1 MAEVDVYGYLARLGL
16 SDPGPPSVAGLR
28 ALHRAQVE
36 RVPYENLDIQLGRVN
51 SIDPV
56 ASFHRVVAGRSGYCF
71 HCNGAFGL
79 LLSALGYWVRWH
91 RGGVQGREDPRPV
104 GATGNHLV
112 LTVHGLPD
120 PGNPDGVWF
129 VDAGLGD
136 GLHEPLPLRPGGYRD
151 GPFRFTLARSGVEPA
166 GWRFGHDPV
175 AGSFTGMDFRSEVA
189 GIADFQARHQWLST
203 SPESGFVKVACV
215 QRRDATGAD
224 VLRGKVLTRVPGGA
238 ARELTTAAD
247 WYGALADI
255 FGLVLPA
262 EDRAPLWR
270 RVSAA
275 HDAWLARR

>member
-36 RVPYENLDIQLGRVN
+36 RVAYENLDIHLGRVH

-56 ASFHRVVAGRSGYCF
+56 DSFHRVVAGRGGYCF

-104 GATGNHLV
+104 
-112 LTVHGLPD
+112 
-120 PGNPDGVWF
+120 
-129 VDAGLGD
+129 
-136 GLHEPLPLRPGGYRD
+136 
-151 GPFRFTLARSGVEPA
+151 
-166 GWRFGHDPV
+166 
-175 AGSFTGMDFRSEVA
+175 
-189 GIADFQARHQWLST
+189 
-203 SPESGFVKVACV
+203 
-215 QRRDATGAD
+215 GAD